1 MLEEHRY
8 PAEYERALKA
18 SLLGVALGAL
28 LTILARR
35 RSA

>member
-1 MLEEHRY
+1 MAEEHRY

-18 SLLGVALGAL
+18 SLLGIALGAV

-35 RSA
+35 KRA